1 MAQSAVLRWNTPILI
16 DAFWEKTTITP
27 PLSWDKWTQQWKSAL
42 IAKEGIRL
50 ETLLNEQSTTVTY
63 PPEPLY
69 EEPVEKHIQSNKR
82 DRKVCNQ
89 HLKLTWKNRCKK
101 K

>member
-1 MAQSAVLRWNTPILI
+1 MAQSAVVCWNTPILI

-27 PLSWDKWTQQWKSAL
+27 PLSWDKWTQQRKSAL

-50 ETLLNEQSTTVTY
+50 ETLLNEQSTTVTC
-63 PPEPLY
+63 PPETLY

-89 HLKLTWKNRCKK
+89 HLNLMWKNRCEKK
-101 K
+101 